1 MDSSFSKNE
10 NSVIN
15 YSPSCCSKPVRPSFV
30 FGTQIKIFLMKSESF
45 LTLYRQ
51 QRSYYGQG
59 TERYQE
65 PGLEKKKK
73 SKSVHSEQN
82 RYFNVSVP
90 AFLCIITVP
99 KPVRVEKITVNN
111 VISFKIVFAY
121 DDNNNNKVQSFLYTK
136 RKQEEMVS

>member
-1 MDSSFSKNE
+1 MLFQT
-10 NSVIN
+10 
-15 YSPSCCSKPVRPSFV
+15 CRPSFV

-59 TERYQE
+59 TERK
-65 PGLEKKKK
+65 PGLEKKKKK

-121 DDNNNNKVQSFLYTK
+121 DDIIIIIISTEFSLHKKKTGRDGILTCCV
-136 RKQEEMVS
+136 

>member
-59 TERYQE
+59 TERNQ
-65 PGLEKKKK
+65 GLKKKKK

-121 DDNNNNKVQSFLYTK
+121 DDNNNNNNKVQSFLYTK